1 MVLVKK
7 KTAMLLGAGIAVVV
21 LGTTAALAGPIF
33 YRDVVVGTP
42 DAAPT
47 VAVTPG
53 TSSLTGTPISG
64 SWRVASGSTAGY
76 RVKEVL
82 NGTDV
87 TVVGKTSKVSGTVTL
102 ADDSITAA
110 DITVAVADIAT
121 DSGSRDEYFRTSA
134 LETDIYP
141 DATFRLSSPVAATR
155 LSSGKVTAFTATGNL
170 TLHGVTKTVTVPM
183 KAALSGDG
191 AEVSGSIPVTFSDY
205 KVAAP
210 SLGFVTVQKQGA
222 VEFLVKAAPTS

>member
-1 MVLVKK
+1 VKK
-7 KTAMLLGAGIAVVV
+7 KSALLLGAGIAVVV
-21 LGTTAALAGPIF
+21 LGTTAAVAGPIF
-33 YRDVVVGTP
+33 YRDVIVGTP

-47 VAVTPG
+47 VKVTPG
-53 TSSLTGTPISG
+53 TSSLTGTKLSG
-64 SWRVASGSTAGY
+64 TWAVGSGSTAGY

-87 TVVGKTSKVSGTVTL
+87 TVVGKTTKVSGTVSF
-102 ADDSITAA
+102 ASNAITAA
-110 DITVAVADIAT
+110 TVTVKVGDIAT

-141 DATFRLSSPVAATR
+141 DATFALTSPIAASGLSA
-155 LSSGKVTAFTATGNL
+155 GKLTSFTATG
-170 TLHGVTKTVTVPM
+170 TLSMHGVTKTVTVPM
-183 KAALSGDG
+183 KAALAGKG

-210 SLGFVTVQKQGA
+210 SLGFVTVQKKGS
-222 VEFLVKAAPTS
+222 VEFLVKATPAS

>member
-1 MVLVKK
+1 MKK
-7 KTAMLLGAGIAVVV
+7 KSAILLGAGIAVVV
-21 LGTTAALAGPIF
+21 LGTTAAIAGPIF
-33 YRDVVVGTP
+33 YRDVIVGTP

-53 TSSLTGTPISG
+53 TSSRTGTELAG
-64 SWRVASGSTAGY
+64 SWPVTSGSTAGY

-87 TVVGKTSKVSGTVTL
+87 TVVGKTSKVSGSVTF
-102 ADDSITAA
+102 AANTITAA
-110 DITVAVADIAT
+110 EITVKVGDIAT

-141 DATFRLSSPVAATR
+141 DATFALTKPIAATD
-155 LSSGKVTAFTATGNL
+155 LSDGEVASFTASGTL
-170 TLHGVTKTVTVPM
+170 TMHGVTKTVSVPM
-183 KAALSGDG
+183 KAALAGKG
-191 AEVSGSIPVTFSDY
+191 AEVSGSIPVTFADY

-210 SLGFVTVQKQGA
+210 SLGFVTVEKKGS
-222 VEFLVKAAPTS
+222 VEFLVKAAPAS